1 MEADTLISG
10 RFWEADFPVLAG
22 ESGPV
27 PEGIPG
33 LVYFRTS
40 GSTGEPKWI
49 GLSRAAL
56 QVSAAAVNRHL
67 DVGRESRWVL
77 VLPLHHVGGF
87 GVAAR
92 AREAGCRMIS
102 YEGKWNAPRFAAW
115 LGEQGGSH
123 LSLVPTQVHDLV
135 AAGLRAPASLRAV
148 VVGGGLLPESTGR
161 AARALGWPVL
171 ASYGMTEAGSQVAT
185 QRPELLDEPYVSAP
199 IDLLDCWEARPGKD
213 GRIEIR
219 GGALFSGI
227 LKQGEAGWNY
237 EERSGEWFATSDS
250 GVVEGRT
257 LRVTGRT
264 DALVKILGELVDP
277 LAVEAE
283 ILDLSQGGLAPG
295 RAAVVPVPD
304 PRAGCR
310 LVLVHEGAAEAA
322 ANAVAAYHAACP
334 GFRRIAEVTALANLP
349 RSPLG
354 KPLRA
359 ELARILAAEGI

>member
-10 RFWEADFPVLAG
+10 EFWEADFPVLTG
-22 ESGPV
+22 EPGPA

-56 QVSAAAVNRHL
+56 RVSAAAVNRHL
-67 DVGRESRWVL
+67 GVDAASCWVL

-102 YEGKWNAPRFAAW
+102 YEGKWNASRFAAW
-115 LGEQGGSH
+115 LREKGGTH

-135 AAGLRAPASLRAV
+135 AAGEQAPASLRAV
-148 VVGGGLLPESTGR
+148 VVGGGILPEATGR

-171 ASYGMTEAGSQVAT
+171 ASYGMTEAGTQIAT
-185 QRPELLDEPYVSAP
+185 QRLELLKEPYVTGP
-199 IDLLDCWEARPGKD
+199 IDLIPCWEARAAAD

-219 GGALFSGI
+219 GDALFSGT
-227 LKQGEAGWNY
+227 LKRGESGWKY
-237 EERSGEWFATSDS
+237 EERRGEWFATSDS
-250 GVVEGRT
+250 GLVEGGR
-257 LRVTGRT
+257 LHITGRR

-277 LAVEAE
+277 SAVEGE
-283 ILDLSQGGLAPG
+283 ILALSQGRLAPG
-295 RAAVVPVPD
+295 RAVVVPVPD
-304 PRAGCR
+304 PRAQHK
-310 LVLVHEGAAEAA
+310 LVLVHEGDARAAQE
-322 ANAVAAYHAACP
+322 AVAAYHVSCP
-334 GFRRIAEVTALANLP
+334 GFRRISMVTSLAEIP

-359 ELARILAAEGI
+359 ELSRILAGKGI